1 MKILLGVLAL
11 AVFPVWAQDL
21 SALSQT
27 EDHQDPPT
35 EQICFSASQVERGIQ
50 QMEITKD
57 HHKATALMLTQPLRS
72 ETVDCSSNMFAYPF
86 LREADRNKP
95 TTEGMWF
102 NGETA
107 DLALQLNWE
116 KTTLRN
122 AQLYDVLVWR
132 DNGEISQIASINQ
145 IVKVDEQRLMVDTNV
160 KPNSTPVVRY
170 SFEAPGDIPL
180 NAEVWRRIRK

>member
-1 MKILLGVLAL
+1 MKMLLGVLAL
-11 AVFPVWAQDL
+11 AVFPVWAQDV
-21 SALSQT
+21 SPVPSDET
-27 EDHQDPPT
+27 NHDSPT

-57 HHKATALMLTQPLRS
+57 HHKATALMLTQPVRS

-102 NGETA
+102 NGQTA
-107 DLALQLNWE
+107 DLALLLNWE
-116 KTTLRN
+116 KTSLEN
-122 AQLYDVLVWR
+122 AKMYDVLVWR
-132 DNGEISQIASINQ
+132 DNGEITQVASINQ
-145 IVKVDEQRLMVDTNV
+145 IVKVDEQRLMVDTYI

-180 NAEVWRRIRK
+180 NAEVWRRIR

>member
-1 MKILLGVLAL
+1 MKMLWGLLAL
-11 AVFPVWAQDL
+11 AVFPVWSQDL
-21 SALSQT
+21 TTVPSN
-27 EDHQDPPT
+27 DHDPDSPT

-57 HHKATALMLTQPLRS
+57 QHKATALMLTQPLRS

-116 KTTLRN
+116 KTTLHN
-122 AQLYDVLVWR
+122 AKLYDVLVWR
-132 DNGEISQIASINQ
+132 DNGEITQMASINQ
-145 IVKVDEQRLMVDTNV
+145 IVKVDEQRFVVDTNI